1 VVSNELSADIGEN
14 RRPNLTEKQELK
26 EQKTKGKSRKLFP
39 LLLYLLK

>member
-26 EQKTKGKSRKLFP
+26 EQKTKGKNTKLFP
-39 LLLYLLK
+39 FILFM